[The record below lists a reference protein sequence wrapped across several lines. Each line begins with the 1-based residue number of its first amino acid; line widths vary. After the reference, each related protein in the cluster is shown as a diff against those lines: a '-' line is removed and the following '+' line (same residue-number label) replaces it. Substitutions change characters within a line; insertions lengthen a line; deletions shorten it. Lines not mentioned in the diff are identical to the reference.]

1 MELLKQLENSILQIR
16 KIAVDSVKVKE
27 QQLEEKVSA
36 AVDKMHIFIHQNI
49 IELISERKTTLRKNE
64 IMFKSIQ
71 IACSPF
77 FEEYDR

>member
-36 AVDKMHIFIHQNI
+36 AVDKMHIFIH
-49 IELISERKTTLRKNE
+49 
-64 IMFKSIQ
+64 
-71 IACSPF
+71 
-77 FEEYDR
+77 

>member
-71 IACSPF
+71 IACSTF